1 MQGCG
6 ISLEVVN
13 GFGAD
18 WGRKTDPFLAKHPC
32 RACRSGRIEM
42 VRGCAGCIRTLQKGP
57 FSGGR
62 KSVCW
67 SCRECVRGVS
77 SQIIYMPRESLLWFC
92 VLCRFFALTRWV
104 CGWNVIACFFCSTND
119 IYIYIH
125 IHMISHLV
133 KQGVW
138 RSFPSLSKH

>member
-42 VRGCAGCIRTLQKGP
+42 VRGCAGCIRTLQKGL

-119 IYIYIH
+119 IYIH